1 RSFFTLHCNCSAIL
15 PQLYRHEFV
24 LWFRIG
30 LEIAVFELPHIQSA
44 RGFGGKMLKNRRCR
58 RAGQGNAP
66 NAALRG

>member
-1 RSFFTLHCNCSAIL
+1 
-15 PQLYRHEFV
+15 LYRHEFV

-30 LEIAVFELPHIQSA
+30 LEIAVFELPHPVSQGI
-44 RGFGGKMLKNRRCR
+44 GGKIKNRRCR